1 MTQTTPLLE
10 AALDLV
16 EEAVVVLDA
25 DSAVV
30 QWNAAAAEV
39 TGYLAHSVL
48 GRPCPEFLAGTRS
61 QPNSDPTSDTTRIS
75 ITHRLGHPV
84 AVILRRAVLR
94 DDLGSRIGAALL
106 FHPIEDLDTL
116 PHGEAHGAAIER
128 SQAELE
134 ERLDAAFHQFTASA
148 IPFGLLW
155 ISIDQAH
162 SLRRTHGREACES
175 MLSVIEHT
183 LSHQMKPSET
193 LGRWGDNEFLVL
205 THERTPELLHEHA
218 VRLLGLAR
226 TADFRWWGDR
236 IALTLSI
243 GSSFAAPG
251 DTLHS
256 LLARAQQ
263 AAQASLYAGGNH
275 LTQGRSA

>member
-1 MTQTTPLLE
+1 MTPTTSLLQ

-16 EEAVVVLDA
+16 GEAVVILDA
-25 DSAVV
+25 DFTVV
-30 QWNAAAAEV
+30 QWNAAAAEA
-39 TGYLAHSVL
+39 TGYRAHSVL
-48 GRPCPEFLAGTRS
+48 GRPCPEFLE
-61 QPNSDPTSDTTRIS
+61 QPNTANADSARIS
-75 ITHRLGHPV
+75 IPHRLGHPV

-94 DDLGSRIGAALL
+94 DDLGERIGAALL
-106 FHPIEDLDTL
+106 FHPVEDLDTL

-134 ERLDAAFHQFTASA
+134 ERLDAAFHQFTGSA

-155 ISIDQAH
+155 ISVDQAH
-162 SLRRTHGREACES
+162 TLRRTHGREACES

-205 THERTPELLHEHA
+205 SHERTPELLHEHA

-236 IALTLSI
+236 VALTLSV
-243 GSSFAAPG
+243 GSSFAAAG
-251 DTLHS
+251 DTLHA

-263 AAQASLYAGGNH
+263 AAEASQYAGGNH
-275 LTQGRSA
+275 LTPGRSA